1 MKLNQAIAKRLKTCL
16 KEKGMTQYAL
26 SMKTGVPQSTISTII
41 NGKVESVL
49 VSSIYQ
55 LCIGLEIE
63 LTDFFNDKILFIEN
77 IED

>member
-1 MKLNQAIAKRLKTCL
+1 MNLNQAIAKRLKSCL
-16 KEKGMTQYAL
+16 KEKEMTQYAL

-49 VSSIYQ
+49 ISSIYQ

-63 LTDFFNDKILFIEN
+63 LTDFFNDKSLFIEN

>member
-1 MKLNQAIAKRLKTCL
+1 MKLNQEVAKRLKSCL
-16 KEKGMTQYAL
+16 KEKKMTQYAL

-49 VSSIYQ
+49 LSTIYQ
-55 LCIGLEIE
+55 LCIGLEME
-63 LTDFFNDKILFIEN
+63 LNDFFNDKILFLEN